1 MARGLRTAARRANF
15 GERRLGEVPRTLLLG
30 SSVNKSFRL
39 RRHARSVGGPPEG
52 GPLPYHQN
60 RSSEAERWPKRQ
72 GKSNPESE
80 FYRKEGEREHRSGA
94 PSTPQ
99 EPSRHD
105 LKPTD
110 AQKSDEQW
118 NGGSYADSLKWP
130 PTVRRKP
137 EERPDPT
144 GRREVPD
151 RVGARQTEAESQKD
165 AKDRGELHHDLGCG
179 GRSTR

>member
-1 MARGLRTAARRANF
+1 MLQPLWVRVGCQLPIVGARVTYGVRIPVTSITPMLNRPLLVTATCPSARG
-15 GERRLGEVPRTLLLG
+15 
-30 SSVNKSFRL
+30 S
-39 RRHARSVGGPPEG
+39 HEG

-105 LKPTD
+105 LQPTN
-110 AQKSDEQW
+110 AQERDEQR
-118 NGGSYADSLKWP
+118 NGGSYADSLEWSS
-130 PTVRRKP
+130 TVRRKP
-137 EERPDPT
+137 EERPDLT
-144 GRREVPD
+144 GPREVPD
-151 RVGARQTEAESQKD
+151 PVGARQTE
-165 AKDRGELHHDLGCG
+165 
-179 GRSTR
+179 